1 MKTIGK
7 DDIGDYLEKG
17 FLHCRCI
24 IELVGAPEQY
34 IKDTIQK
41 YVEKISETKNIKLIS
56 AKIEEPTKER
66 GLFAVFAELEF
77 MVKSPDTLVFFC
89 FDYMPASIEI
99 MAPEDIRFRAA
110 DFTVFFN
117 DFMARL
123 HKVDMLV
130 KDLTAKNKNL
140 LKNSNRILRNMVV
153 VTLAYNGPLTADA
166 LGEKIGIKGGQLLP
180 FLKEMEKEQWIIAKD
195 GKWQENKNRPAEKK

>member
-1 MKTIGK
+1 MKTIDK
-7 DDIGDYLEKG
+7 DDIADYLDKG

-24 IELVGAPEQY
+24 IELVGAPEHY
-34 IKDTIQK
+34 IKDTINK
-41 YVEKISETKNIKLIS
+41 YVDKISETKNIKLIS
-56 AKIEEPTKER
+56 AKIEEPKKER
-66 GLFAVFAELEF
+66 GLFATFTELEF
-77 MVKSPDTLVFFC
+77 MAKSPDTLVFFC

-99 MAPEDIRFRAA
+99 MAPESIHFRAS
-110 DFTVFFN
+110 DFTTFFN

-153 VTLAYNGPLTADA
+153 VTLAYNGSLTVDA
-166 LGEKIGIKGGQLLP
+166 LGEKIGINSEQLLP
-180 FLKEMEKEQWIIAKD
+180 FLKEMEKEQWITAKD
-195 GKWQENKNRPAEKK
+195 GKWQDNKDRPAEKK

>member
-77 MVKSPDTLVFFC
+77 MAKSPDTLVFFC

-153 VTLAYNGPLTADA
+153 VTLAYNGPMTAVA
-166 LGEKIGIKGGQLLP
+166 LGGKIGITGEQLLP